1 MRIVFCGT
9 PEFSVAPLK
18 KLIQNKDDKHE
29 VVAVYTQPDR
39 GVGRGR
45 KVQFSAVKQ
54 CALDNNIKVY
64 QPVSLRDEEAI
75 EELRGL
81 KPDLL
86 VVVAYGLI
94 LPQVVLDIP
103 TIACWNIH
111 ASLLPRWRG
120 AAPIHRA
127 LLAGDKTTGVGI
139 MHMEA
144 GLDTGAVYLQHECA
158 IANDETTE
166 KLHDKLAVMGA
177 NALIE
182 AIELLQQD
190 NLPTP
195 MVQSEENVT
204 YAKKLTK
211 SESVVD
217 WNQSA
222 ELIDRKIR
230 ALVPWPGIVAH
241 IAGDDYKIWQ
251 ARFVEDNSNVAV
263 GEISHA
269 DKSSL
274 FIQCQSGQLQ
284 ILSIQKSGKKRMDIA
299 QFMQAKADWFT

>member
-18 KLIQNKDDKHE
+18 KLIQNKHE

-54 CALDNNIKVY
+54 CALEHNIEVY
-64 QPVSLRDEEAI
+64 QPVSLRDEDAI
-75 EELRGL
+75 EELRSL

-94 LPQVVLDIP
+94 LPQAVLDIP
-103 TIACWNIH
+103 TISCWNIH

-139 MHMEA
+139 MQMEA
-144 GLDTGAVYLQHECA
+144 GLDTGAVYVQHECA
-158 IANDETTE
+158 IADDETTE
-166 KLHDKLAVMGA
+166 KLHNKLAVMGA
-177 NALIE
+177 NALLE
-182 AIELLQQD
+182 AIELLQD
-190 NLPTP
+190 NNLPSP
-195 MVQSEENVT
+195 MVQDEDKVT

-211 SESVVD
+211 AESVID

-230 ALVPWPGIVAH
+230 ALVPWPGTVAN

-251 ARFVEDNSNVAV
+251 SKFIEEDSQAAE
-263 GEISHA
+263 GEIAHA

-299 QFMQAKADWFT
+299 QFMQAKTDWFT

>member
-18 KLIQNKDDKHE
+18 KLIENKHE

-54 CALDNNIKVY
+54 CALDNGIEVY
-64 QPVSLRDEEAI
+64 QPVSLRNEEAI
-75 EELRGL
+75 EELRAL
-81 KPDLL
+81 APDLL

-94 LPQVVLDIP
+94 LPQRVLDIP
-103 TIACWNIH
+103 TISCWNIH

-127 LLAGDKTTGVGI
+127 ILAGDKTTGVGI

-144 GLDTGAVYLQHECA
+144 GLDTGTVYLQHECA
-158 IANDETTE
+158 IADDETTE
-166 KLHDKLAVMGA
+166 KLHDKLALMGA

-182 AIELLQQD
+182 AIELLQD
-190 NLPTP
+190 NNLPSP
-195 MVQSEENVT
+195 MVQDQDKVT

-211 SESVVD
+211 AESIID

-222 ELIDRKIR
+222 QEIDRKIR
-230 ALVPWPGIVAH
+230 ALVPWPGIVAQ
-241 IAGDDYKIWQ
+241 IKGDDYKIWQ
-251 ARFVEDNSNVAV
+251 AHFSQEDSQVAV
-263 GEISHA
+263 GEIAHA

-274 FIQCQSGQLQ
+274 SIQCKTGQLH
-284 ILSIQKSGKKRMDIA
+284 ILSIQKSGKKRMDIS

>member
-18 KLIQNKDDKHE
+18 KLIQNKHN
-29 VVAVYTQPDR
+29 VVGVYTQPDR

-45 KVQFSAVKQ
+45 KVQFSPVKQ
-54 CALDNNIKVY
+54 CALDNNIEVY
-64 QPVSLRDEEAI
+64 QPASLRDAAAI
-75 EELRGL
+75 EELRAL

-94 LPQVVLDIP
+94 LPQEVLDIP
-103 TIACWNIH
+103 RIACWNIH

-158 IANDETTE
+158 IADDETTE

-177 NALIE
+177 HALIE
-182 AIELLQQD
+182 AIELLQHD

-195 MVQSEENVT
+195 MVQDEERVT

-211 SESVVD
+211 SESIID

-222 ELIDRKIR
+222 QEIDRKVR
-230 ALVPWPGIVAH
+230 ALVPWPGIVAN

-251 ARFVEDNSNVAV
+251 ARFIKDDSGVAV
-263 GEISHA
+263 GEIAHA

>member
-18 KLIQNKDDKHE
+18 KLIQNSHE

-54 CALDNNIKVY
+54 CALDNNIEVY
-64 QPVSLRDEEAI
+64 QPISLRDEKAI
-75 EELRGL
+75 EELRAL
-81 KPDLL
+81 NPDLL

-94 LPQVVLDIP
+94 LPQEVLDIP

-158 IANDETTE
+158 IAEDETTE

-182 AIELLQQD
+182 VIELLQQD

-195 MVQSEENVT
+195 MVQNEDKVT

-222 ELIDRKIR
+222 VLIDRKIR
-230 ALVPWPGIVAH
+230 ALVPWPGIVAN
-241 IAGDDYKIWQ
+241 IAGDNYKIWQ
-251 ARFVEDNSNVAV
+251 ARFIEEDSDVVV
-263 GEISHA
+263 GKISHA
-269 DKSSL
+269 DKASL